1 MSNLIGL
8 SAYNEQHSFEKRKFW
23 QHNSLEYL
31 QLRYSEIFYL
41 WCYQW
46 FACCQIPEWCYWTH
60 ERITRLES
68 TPKIV
73 LRPLMVK
80 AFHYSTMTWH
90 KWKTYLNPLYKL
102 HTYGIYYA
110 FSCCL
115 QLLQCHPLLS
125 LSVFRKKI
133 ENIPQQKRHRLLR
146 LLKPRSFIFPY
157 SFFNS
162 TFILSYTKSIS
173 SGGCF
178 HDFLG

>member
-90 KWKTYLNPLYKL
+90 KWKTHLNPLYKL
-102 HTYGIYYA
+102 
-110 FSCCL
+110 
-115 QLLQCHPLLS
+115 LLQIYLVLGRWLHPCCTSQSPLVEESNEVEELELWHMVKGIFDEDFANFGYS
-125 LSVFRKKI
+125 EVSV
-133 ENIPQQKRHRLLR
+133 EGN
-146 LLKPRSFIFPY
+146 
-157 SFFNS
+157 
-162 TFILSYTKSIS
+162 
-173 SGGCF
+173 
-178 HDFLG
+178 